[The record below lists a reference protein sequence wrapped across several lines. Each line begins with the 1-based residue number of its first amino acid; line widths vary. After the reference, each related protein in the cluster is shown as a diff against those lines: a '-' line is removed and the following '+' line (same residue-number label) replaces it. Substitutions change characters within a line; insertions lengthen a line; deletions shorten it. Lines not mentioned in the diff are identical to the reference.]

1 MIDSEIVDL
10 YINRNE
16 DAIKESSIKYSSK
29 LRKISNTILLNEKD
43 VNECENDT
51 YMSAWKLIPP
61 NEPREYLYLFL
72 AKIIRNLSLNYYKKN
87 NSIKRKAIVVELTK
101 ELEECIGSYDVEDNS
116 ILDKDFTQLINK
128 FLTKEKEDTRNIFI
142 RRYFYMETIK
152 EIAYRYDMSEGKIK
166 SNLFR
171 SRNKLRFFF
180 EKEGYKL

>member
-1 MIDSEIVDL
+1 MRDSEIVDL
-10 YINRNE
+10 FIMRDE
-16 DAIKESSIKYSSK
+16 KAIKECANKYRNK
-29 LRKISNTILLNEKD
+29 LKRISNSILQNEED
-43 VNECENDT
+43 VLECENDT
-51 YMSAWKLIPP
+51 YMTAWNLIPP
-61 NEPREYLYLFL
+61 NEPREYLFLFL
-72 AKIIRNLSLNYYKKN
+72 AKIMRNLSLNYCKKN

-101 ELEECIGSYDVEDNS
+101 ELEECLGCYDGDDTL
-116 ILDKDFTQLINK
+116 ILDEDFTKLINK
-128 FLTKEKEDTRNIFI
+128 FLRKQKEDARNIFI